1 MPNLIL
7 CPTCATPLP
16 GMESCCP
23 TCCKQGRSATS
34 RSAAALMGAMG
45 LTLVAGGLVG
55 CGDKA
60 YGVPDTGWD
69 DAPVDADNDGW
80 DDIHEWN
87 VGPSRPD
94 FDGDALSDYI
104 DVDSDNDTVYD
115 IDEEGGSNRPVAP
128 LAQDTDGDG
137 DENRVDVDDD
147 LRNVRHL
154 LDIEIDQ
161 ARDPLGGSLH
171 GLSCTPQCP

>member
-1 MPNLIL
+1 MPSLIL

-60 YGVPDTGWD
+60 YGVVDTGWD
-69 DAPVDADNDGW
+69 DATVDADNDGW
-80 DDIHEWN
+80 DEESDCDDDDPSIHPEAEETPGDGVDSN
-87 VGPSRPD
+87 C
-94 FDGDALSDYI
+94 DGDD
-104 DVDSDNDTVYD
+104 DT
-115 IDEEGGSNRPVAP
+115 
-128 LAQDTDGDG
+128 
-137 DENRVDVDDD
+137 
-147 LRNVRHL
+147 
-154 LDIEIDQ
+154 
-161 ARDPLGGSLH
+161 
-171 GLSCTPQCP
+171 